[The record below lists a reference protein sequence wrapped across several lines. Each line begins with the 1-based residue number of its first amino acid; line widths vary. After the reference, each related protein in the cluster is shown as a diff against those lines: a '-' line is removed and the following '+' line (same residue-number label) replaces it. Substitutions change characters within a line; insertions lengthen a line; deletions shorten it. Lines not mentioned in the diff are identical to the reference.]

1 MLYKIAQDF
10 PNDMILEEAG
20 PLVSLFQP
28 THRHFPENKQDT
40 IVFKN
45 LLREIE
51 NSLNRAY
58 KKDIIQSILKPFY
71 QIEEDMHKPFWN
83 NTLGGIA
90 VFASRNKCI
99 VYHLFSPV
107 KEFAVVADSFHIKPL
122 IQAFQSLE
130 RYQLLGLSRNRF
142 SIFQG
147 NRHGFAEIVIG
158 SDIPRT
164 LEEVLG
170 KQLTDPYLTQGFYG
184 GVGGPAMHH
193 GHGDVKEEI
202 DKDTE
207 KYYRYVDRFILENYS
222 MKSKLPLIL
231 VSLMENHSKFK
242 QISHNP
248 YLLEEGID
256 FSYES
261 IKMEQLEKKAL
272 EIIEPIIFEKTRKL
286 KESYKKATAESLG
299 SSELAH
305 VVKAVFESRVETVMF
320 EEDLLISGKIDKNTG
335 KINLGDIKDPD
346 CGDILDDLAE
356 LVLKNRGDIVVLPKD
371 KMPSLTGV
379 AAIYRY
385 S

>member
-10 PNDMILEEAG
+10 PNDMILEEGG

-28 THRHFPENKQDT
+28 THRHFPENKQDK

-45 LLREIE
+45 LLRKIE
-51 NSLNRAY
+51 NSLKRAY
-58 KKDIIQSILKPFY
+58 KKDIIQSIIKPFY

-83 NTLGGIA
+83 NTLDGIA
-90 VFASRNKCI
+90 VFASQNKCI
-99 VYHLFSPV
+99 VYNLPSPV
-107 KEFAVVADSFHIKPL
+107 KEFALVADSFHIKPL

-142 SIFQG
+142 TIFQG
-147 NRHGFAEIVIG
+147 NRHGFSEIVIG

-170 KQLTDPYLTQGFYG
+170 KQITEPYLTQGSYG
-184 GVGGPAMHH
+184 GVGGPAIYH

-222 MKSKLPLIL
+222 EKSKLPLIL
-231 VSLMENHSKFK
+231 VSLIENHSIFK
-242 QISHNP
+242 RISHNP

-256 FSYES
+256 ISYES
-261 IKMEQLEKKAL
+261 LEPEQLEKKAL
-272 EIIEPIIFEKTRKL
+272 KIIEPIIWEKTRKL
-286 KESYKKATAESLG
+286 MESYKNATEKSLG
-299 SSELAH
+299 SSELSQ
-305 VVKAVFESRVETVMF
+305 VVKAAFESRVETVMF
-320 EEDLLISGKIDKNTG
+320 EEDRIIPGKIDENTG
-335 KINLGDIKDPD
+335 EINLGDINDPD
-346 CGDILDDLAE
+346 CDDILDDLAE